1 MNYEVLYTP
10 LSTHSTMCG
19 NIFICLPCVA
29 LVICKLL
36 LSECYNSGSNVSLSL
51 CL

>member
-1 MNYEVLYTP
+1 MNYAVLYTP
-10 LSTHSTMCG
+10 LSTQCG
-19 NIFICLPCVA
+19 NIFICLPCVT

-36 LSECYNSGSNVSLSL
+36 LSECYNGGSDVSLSL

>member
-10 LSTHSTMCG
+10 LSTQCD
-19 NIFICLPCVA
+19 NIFSCLPCVT

-36 LSECYNSGSNVSLSL
+36 LSECYNGGSNVSLSL